1 MMTRPR
7 PEARAVNGVVVEAI
21 PLLKGLGGVLLVVL
35 VAPLQHGGAVVD
47 ADLLAVGLED
57 GLGVVE
63 QVVGVD
69 DGDGAALR
77 THAPLAARVVERLV
91 QGRLVAGLGGAD
103 DALVEQV
110 VEQPAQLVVPG
121 LGGHELVEARQL
133 AQRRDRAPVVGRD
146 GPPRVPDQ
154 EGPVEATQHL
164 GRHHRRVVL
173 LGVVVCRPVDETV
186 CVGGSSRR
194 SSIVAVCGT
203 VDKAVCVF
211 CAVDGLAVVAVDVG
225 AVGQVVAADE
235 GRSNVGGLAV
245 GREQIMSDVLD
256 EDSLTLLM
264 VSI

>member
-1 MMTRPR
+1 MARPR
-7 PEARAVNGVVVEAI
+7 PEARAVNGIVVEAI
-21 PLLKGLGGVLLVVL
+21 PLFKGVGGVLLVVL
-35 VAPLQHGGAVVD
+35 VTPLQHGRSVVD
-47 ADLLAVGLED
+47 ADLLAVDLED

-69 DGDGAALR
+69 DGNGAALR
-77 THAPLAARVVERLV
+77 THAPLAARVIERLV
-91 QGRLVAGLGGAD
+91 QGRLVAGLGRAD

-110 VEQPAQLVVPG
+110 VEQPAHLVVPG

-133 AQRRDRAPVVGRD
+133 AQGRDRAPVVGRD

-154 EGPVEATQHL
+154 EGPVEAAQHV

-186 CVGGSSRR
+186 CVSRGGRG
-194 SSIVAVCGT
+194 IVAVCGA
-203 VDKAVCVF
+203 VDETICVF
-211 CAVDGLAVVAVDVG
+211 CAVDGPAVVAVDVG
-225 AVGQVVAADE
+225 AVGQIVAAEE
-235 GRSNVGGLAV
+235 GGSDSGGLAI